1 MAINSKVQL
10 CNMTLSHLGNYG
22 TIDDIDAPVSDKEII
37 FSLWYDIARQTF
49 LKMTMPN
56 FSLARKNVAQLA
68 ITPPSPFGY
77 AYEYPKDCL
86 KLLGI
91 GNVEDKENNYS
102 VESNMI
108 LTDVLYEGGAP
119 IRYIKDVVDVTEMS
133 PEFKVGFSWYL
144 SDIVC
149 LDITQDLS
157 RAQQI
162 SQMLPEKM
170 STLSG
175 LNAQENK
182 PIRISH
188 SRFKQARY
196 TGFAKLEDKR

>member
-1 MAINSKVQL
+1 MSINSKVQL
-10 CNMTLSHLGNYG
+10 CNMALSHLGNYG
-22 TIDDIDAPVSDKEII
+22 TISDIDAPKTDPEST
-37 FSLWYDIARQTF
+37 FALWYDIARQTF

-56 FSLARKNVAQLA
+56 FCLSRRNVSQLSG
-68 ITPPSPFGY
+68 TPPKPFGY

-102 VESNMI
+102 VEDNKI
-108 LTDVLYEGGAP
+108 LTDVFYEDGAP
-119 IRYIKDVVDVTEMS
+119 IRFVRDVKDVTDMS
-133 PEFKVGFSWYL
+133 PEFKVGLSWYL
-144 SDIVC
+144 ASVVA
-149 LDITQDLS
+149 LEITQDVGK
-157 RAQQI
+157 ANQI

-182 PIRISH
+182 PIRISR
-188 SRFKQARY
+188 SPFRDARRS
-196 TGFAKLEDKR
+196 GFPKLEDKR